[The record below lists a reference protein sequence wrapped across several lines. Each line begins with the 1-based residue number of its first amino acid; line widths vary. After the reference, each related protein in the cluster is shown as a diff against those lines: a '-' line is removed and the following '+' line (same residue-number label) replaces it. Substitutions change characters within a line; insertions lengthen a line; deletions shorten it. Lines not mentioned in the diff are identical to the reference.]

1 MSTEM
6 QTKVQASPAQNFTPV
21 QTGLLQRKS
30 ALCNTPGL
38 VEDSKQ
44 DKEKLTLQHS
54 SADQAGT
61 TTVPRF
67 GHDFSRVSVHS
78 NGPGMIQTK
87 LKINEPG
94 DIYEQEAN
102 RVAEQVLQMP
112 EPRLQRQVEPDD
124 EEEETLQ
131 TKPLAAQI
139 MPLIQR
145 QIEPEEEKEEE
156 ELIQAKL
163 TSGQAPQVSQ
173 VLQNQIHSLRGGGQ
187 PLSPPLRNFFEPR
200 FGHDFKRVRIH
211 SGVKAAESAWAIDA
225 LAYAVGQDVAF
236 AEGKYRPD
244 TNAGKS
250 LIAHEL
256 AHVVQQDRE
265 SFDSHPEDRADLSAR
280 QVLEGQAVSS
290 SLVGGAPYGLYRQRT
305 ETSKEEKKKPG
316 EKAGKEQKVIVPAIN
331 PSEKKTETPEM
342 PSRLPIPWLSGGSF
356 SFGLHLG
363 FPKLA
368 EETEL
373 QKKLL
378 GGRPDFLKESL
389 QHAQVINQ
397 MLTGK
402 VPTGWEEADK
412 GELAR
417 YVWEIFSRN
426 IAPDLAAKITSGLS
440 TSTGPAGLSYELDLL
455 LITDFSKEIGGGASF
470 TVRW

>member
-6 QTKVQASPAQNFTPV
+6 QTKVQASPVQNFTPV
-21 QTGLLQRKS
+21 QTGLLQRQS
-30 ALCNTPGL
+30 ALCNTPRL
-38 VEDSKQ
+38 MEDSGR
-44 DKEKLTLQHS
+44 DKEKLTLQRS
-54 SADQAGT
+54 SVDQAVT
-61 TTVPRF
+61 TTVLPIVHEVLRSPGQPLDSETHAYMEPRF
-67 GHDFSRVSVHS
+67 GHDFSRV
-78 NGPGMIQTK
+78 
-87 LKINEPG
+87 
-94 DIYEQEAN
+94 
-102 RVAEQVLQMP
+102 
-112 EPRLQRQVEPDD
+112 
-124 EEEETLQ
+124 
-131 TKPLAAQI
+131 
-139 MPLIQR
+139 
-145 QIEPEEEKEEE
+145 
-156 ELIQAKL
+156 
-163 TSGQAPQVSQ
+163 
-173 VLQNQIHSLRGGGQ
+173 
-187 PLSPPLRNFFEPR
+187 
-200 FGHDFKRVRIH
+200 RIH
-211 SGVKAAESAWAIDA
+211 SDVKAAESARAIDA

-256 AHVVQQDRE
+256 AHVVQQDRG